1 LKGQTSPCD
10 NPDGTRGPEHGADAG
25 ASVREDPTLPSIQF
39 DLKLPHQSVTWE
51 EYRAAAQA
59 ADELA
64 FGTFWGWDHLY
75 PIFGD
80 MEGPEHE
87 CYTMLAATA
96 AVTKRIRIGAH
107 VSGVMYRNPAL
118 QIKMATEID
127 VISGGRFDFGIG
139 AAWAE
144 REFRA
149 FHLPFPEPKVR
160 IGTLRETLDL
170 AKLAWSGDPRKK
182 VTYQGKYVQATDLFL
197 NPQPIQR
204 PHPPIVIGGGGEQ
217 LTLRVVARHADVWHG
232 FGDPATLKRKIDLIH
247 GYARDYGRDVAEIAM
262 SANAS
267 IWVGQLPDSAVQR
280 MAQLS
285 GRSPD
290 QIRASFI
297 QGNPA
302 TIRQGLQPFIDVG
315 ITRFILEASG
325 PGFEDNWRR
334 ISEEVVPLFN

>member
-1 LKGQTSPCD
+1 LLLRD
-10 NPDGTRGPEHGADAG
+10 NCLSSFGPVYAPVDKRQRHRRPEPLLRATGRGNSRVVEWIDR
-25 ASVREDPTLPSIQF
+25 REGSMPAIQF
-39 DLKLPHQSVTWE
+39 DLKLSPQNVSWS
-51 EYRAAAQA
+51 EYLATARA

-64 FGTFWGWDHLY
+64 FGTFWGFDHLY
-75 PIFGD
+75 TIAGD
-80 MEGPEHE
+80 PDGPEHE
-87 CYTMLAATA
+87 CYTTLAALA
-96 AVTKRIRIGAH
+96 AATRRVRLGAL

-118 QIKMATEID
+118 QLKMATEID

-182 VTYQGKYVQATDLFL
+182 VSYQGKYVQATDLFL
-197 NPQPIQR
+197 NPQPIQK
-204 PHPPIVIGGGGEQ
+204 PHPPIVIGGGGEHP
-217 LTLRVVARHADVWHG
+217 TLRVVPRHADVWHG

-247 GYARDYGRDVAEIAM
+247 GYARDYGRDGADIAM
-262 SANAS
+262 STNAS

-285 GRSPD
+285 G
-290 QIRASFI
+290 
-297 QGNPA
+297 
-302 TIRQGLQPFIDVG
+302 
-315 ITRFILEASG
+315 
-325 PGFEDNWRR
+325 
-334 ISEEVVPLFN
+334 